1 MAHTKFERKYMTD
14 NEKQEF
20 LARLKAPKSCQ
31 AGEKLVE
38 FHKETLIKLL
48 EENEKETRKII

>member
-48 EENEKETRKII
+48 EENEKETR